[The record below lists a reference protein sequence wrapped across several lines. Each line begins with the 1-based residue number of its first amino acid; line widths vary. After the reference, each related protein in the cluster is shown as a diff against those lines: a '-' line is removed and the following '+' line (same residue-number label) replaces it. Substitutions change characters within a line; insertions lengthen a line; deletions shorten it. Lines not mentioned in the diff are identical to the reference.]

1 MIGSTSTL
9 KYSSQHRH
17 TPILAPFGFFD
28 LDALFSIAFVLIL
41 AEKVLSD
48 DQKDRVSHGLRI
60 TMDLFDHLAE
70 RGNKASLS
78 RKADVEQMCNHL
90 GISTKSADHSYP
102 RDRQESLSPRES
114 TATTL
119 RYDPVME
126 IIQTTGRQQPH
137 NLVDPVS
144 YFDQFRSSDL
154 SQLGETEN
162 MLYDSLSDS
171 VSHGLYNIYNNNDLM
186 FSGSVELDWEELER
200 QLLLHQ

>member
-1 MIGSTSTL
+1 
-9 KYSSQHRH
+9 
-17 TPILAPFGFFD
+17 
-28 LDALFSIAFVLIL
+28 
-41 AEKVLSD
+41 
-48 DQKDRVSHGLRI
+48 
-60 TMDLFDHLAE
+60 MDLFDHLAE

-90 GISTKSADHSYP
+90 GISTKSAHNSHS
-102 RDRQESLSPRES
+102 RDMQGSLSPRES

-137 NLVDPVS
+137 NAPDPVS

-154 SQLGETEN
+154 SPLGETEN

-171 VSHGLYNIYNNNDLM
+171 VPHGLYNIYNNNDLM